1 MKIEN
6 TINGAIF
13 DIDGT
18 LAMMDET
25 KRTFK
30 ALPGAIEALD
40 KFRSAGIPVVAYT
53 NGTFFPPAHY
63 YPLLADAGL
72 VIEPGFIVTPASVA
86 AHYFSVQGYKRIM
99 VLGESGTQV
108 PMEEAG
114 FDVVEPAAGQDPV
127 EAVMIGWTR
136 HFGLPELEALCE
148 AVWAGALPFTASDAP
163 FFASSKGRMLGVSS
177 AIAAMIGHVT
187 GQQAVVLGKPSTLG
201 MDMAANL
208 MQLSPSQIVVIGD
221 DPKLEIAMARK
232 SGAHTVGVTTGI
244 SDAAAFEKIAP
255 DLHAH
260 TVLSTLED
268 LPINQWIANR
278 AA

>member
-1 MKIEN
+1 
-6 TINGAIF
+6 
-13 DIDGT
+13 
-18 LAMMDET
+18 
-25 KRTFK
+25 
-30 ALPGAIEALD
+30 
-40 KFRSAGIPVVAYT
+40 
-53 NGTFFPPAHY
+53 
-63 YPLLADAGL
+63 
-72 VIEPGFIVTPASVA
+72 
-86 AHYFSVQGYKRIM
+86 
-99 VLGESGTQV
+99 
-108 PMEEAG
+108 
-114 FDVVEPAAGQDPV
+114 
-127 EAVMIGWTR
+127 MIGWTR

-148 AVWAGALPFTASDAP
+148 AVWAGAQPFTASDAP

-208 MQLSPSQIVVIGD
+208 MQLSPSEIVVIGD

-244 SDAAAFEKIAP
+244 SDAAAFEKIEP
-255 DLHAH
+255 NLRAH